1 MKSNDQEKSLGALSL
16 RAGIVT
22 VLVLSALTILLKTG
36 VIAREQDLPPA
47 KTVEALNGIV
57 QETVVDTN
65 DKNKSIRNADSATF
79 VCFVFYQEN

>member
-16 RAGIVT
+16 RACIVT

-36 VIAREQDLPPA
+36 VIAREQDLPA

-57 QETVVDTN
+57 QETVV
-65 DKNKSIRNADSATF
+65 
-79 VCFVFYQEN
+79 E

>member
-36 VIAREQDLPPA
+36 VIAREQDLPA

-57 QETVVDTN
+57 QETVV
-65 DKNKSIRNADSATF
+65 
-79 VCFVFYQEN
+79 E

>member
-22 VLVLSALTILLKTG
+22 VLVLVALTVLLKTG
-36 VIAREQDLPPA
+36 VIAREQDLPA

-57 QETVVDTN
+57 QETVV
-65 DKNKSIRNADSATF
+65 
-79 VCFVFYQEN
+79 E

>member
-16 RAGIVT
+16 RAGVVT

-36 VIAREQDLPPA
+36 VIAREQDLPA

-57 QETVVDTN
+57 QETVV
-65 DKNKSIRNADSATF
+65 
-79 VCFVFYQEN
+79 E

>member
-36 VIAREQDLPPA
+36 VIARERDLPA

-57 QETVVDTN
+57 QETVV
-65 DKNKSIRNADSATF
+65 
-79 VCFVFYQEN
+79 E

>member
-1 MKSNDQEKSLGALSL
+1 MKSNHQEKSLGALSL

-36 VIAREQDLPPA
+36 VIAREQDLPA

-57 QETVVDTN
+57 QETVV
-65 DKNKSIRNADSATF
+65 
-79 VCFVFYQEN
+79 E

>member
-22 VLVLSALTILLKTG
+22 VLVLVALTILLKTG
-36 VIAREQDLPPA
+36 VIAREQDLPA

-57 QETVVDTN
+57 QETVV
-65 DKNKSIRNADSATF
+65 
-79 VCFVFYQEN
+79 E

>member
-36 VIAREQDLPPA
+36 VIAREQDLPA

-57 QETVVDTN
+57 QGTVV
-65 DKNKSIRNADSATF
+65 
-79 VCFVFYQEN
+79 E

>member
-22 VLVLSALTILLKTG
+22 VLVLSALIILLKTG
-36 VIAREQDLPPA
+36 AIAREQDLPA

-57 QETVVDTN
+57 QETVV
-65 DKNKSIRNADSATF
+65 
-79 VCFVFYQEN
+79 E

>member
-36 VIAREQDLPPA
+36 VIAREQDLPA

-57 QETVVDTN
+57 QETV
-65 DKNKSIRNADSATF
+65 I
-79 VCFVFYQEN
+79 E

>member
-22 VLVLSALTILLKTG
+22 VLVLSALTVLLKTG
-36 VIAREQDLPPA
+36 VIAREQDLPA

-57 QETVVDTN
+57 QETVV
-65 DKNKSIRNADSATF
+65 
-79 VCFVFYQEN
+79 E